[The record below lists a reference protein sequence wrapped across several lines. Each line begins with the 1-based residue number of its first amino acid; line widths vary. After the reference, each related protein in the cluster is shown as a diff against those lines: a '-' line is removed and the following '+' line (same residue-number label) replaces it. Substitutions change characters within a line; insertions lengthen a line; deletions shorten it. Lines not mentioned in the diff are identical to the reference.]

1 MEISLSS
8 TDLHD
13 ARPSS
18 RSGRPAWPETDRYAA
33 LELTSG
39 SALSTELAAMAEH
52 EEATDGR
59 VKLTDDLS
67 AWPAGMTPR
76 MVEWWMTQIQP
87 LRVRALEEI
96 RSAFEGDALSSSS
109 SGRGVFVDG
118 ELDRVQQNRTR
129 DLERCLRDFHANAS
143 HLANEQEEASRDYQQ
158 MHAREGREPD
168 IHPGPVYGAILAL
181 IVIIEAFLNWESLL
195 RLPSFSPAMAT
206 AAAVVIGAVITYA
219 AHEQGTVLKQYSY
232 WFGPHDKARF
242 YQGVRRL
249 ILSAAALSVG
259 LAAIGTARFFLL
271 LPEVDRAILLG
282 LEPPSIPGS
291 ILMLSMMN
299 LAVFLV
305 GVGVAFWFHDQNPQ
319 YVKAYNRAE
328 AARAAYRHR
337 FQTGVTRE
345 MARIDEKYRQDVA
358 LIRNMEKSMQ
368 SSPALK
374 ENSQAYARFQ
384 ATDDAVRAALV
395 RYKGTL
401 VKVLKDRGLTPEFY
415 RETVSS
421 EDGVRLEQA
430 SAADFLAAQ
439 LHLKRILSTAG

>member
-1 MEISLSS
+1 MP
-8 TDLHD
+8 D
-13 ARPSS
+13 APTSS
-18 RSGRPAWPETDRYAA
+18 RPTPAQWPETTRYAA
-33 LELTSG
+33 LDLAGNSP
-39 SALSTELAAMAEH
+39 LYKELAELAEH

-76 MVEWWMTQIQP
+76 MTEWWMTHIQP
-87 LRVRALEEI
+87 HRGRALEEI
-96 RSAFEGDALSSSS
+96 RSAFEGDALSISS

-129 DLERCLRDFHANAS
+129 SLERCLREFHANAS
-143 HLANEQEEASRDYQQ
+143 HLADEQEEASRNYQQ
-158 MHAREGREPD
+158 MHAMEGREPD
-168 IHPGPVYGAILAL
+168 IRPGAVYGAILAL
-181 IVIIEAFLNWESLL
+181 IVLVEAFLNWESLL

-206 AAAVVIGAVITYA
+206 AAALVVGAVITYA

-232 WFGPHDKARF
+232 WFGPHDKVRF

-249 ILSAAALSVG
+249 ALSGAALSIG

-291 ILMLSMMN
+291 IVMLSMMN
-299 LAVFLV
+299 LSVFLI
-305 GVGVAFWFHDQNPQ
+305 GVGVAFWFHDQNPE

-328 AARAAYRHR
+328 AARVAYRQR
-337 FQTGVTRE
+337 FQSGVTRE
-345 MARIDEKYRQDVA
+345 MARIDEKHRQDVA

-368 SSPALK
+368 AAPSLK

-395 RYKGTL
+395 RYKGAL
-401 VKVLKDRGLTPEFY
+401 VKALKARGLEPEFY
-415 RETVSS
+415 RETVNS
-421 EDGVRLEQA
+421 EDGVRLERA
-430 SAADFLAAQ
+430 SAADFLAAP
-439 LHLKRILSTAG
+439 LHLKRIVSTAG